1 MMDYASL
8 VDALDGFTTVART
21 VNGPDVKWTRQ
32 LVKVMDSTPEA
43 FDIDWTDVKAALPTT
58 TVEVDVDAAEA
69 IAKTLEVLAS
79 DDDTATKSVE
89 EWKAAKPAR
98 RRSGGAR
105 ESKSS
110 DNPAWTLITIT
121 DGSGSEV
128 HEHSRNPGAISSLY
142 YPTWEFLRDRNLAS
156 KADWDPVRKALVK
169 AIHDI
174 RPESFRLGEHTI
186 TVSF

>member
-1 MMDYASL
+1 MDYTSL
-8 VDALDGFTTVART
+8 VATLDGFTTVART

-32 LVKVMDSTPEA
+32 LVKVMESTPDT

-58 TVEVDVDAAEA
+58 TVEVDVEAADA

-79 DDDTATKSVE
+79 DDDTATKAVE

-98 RRSGGAR
+98 RRSSGTR

-121 DGSGSEV
+121 DGSGREV
-128 HEHSRNPGAISSLY
+128 HRHSRQPGAISSLY
-142 YPTWEFLRDRNLAS
+142 YPTWEYFRDRGLAS
-156 KADWDPVRKALVK
+156 KADWDPVRKAMVT
-169 AIHDI
+169 AIHNI
-174 RPESFRLGEHTI
+174 TPETFRVGEYTVQ
-186 TVSF
+186 VSF